1 MPSVL
6 ARSES
11 GENLQRGIWYC
22 SVEANGKS
30 QSEPIQAHN
39 RRNEVAL
46 QQAQPKPDMI
56 EFEQEE
62 FGDLRAKIKVIGVG
76 GAGGNAVKRMIEA
89 GLAGIEFYAVNTDHQ
104 ALKTCHGA
112 TQLQIG
118 INTTHGLG
126 AGANPDVG
134 RKAAEEDREHL
145 EKIVEDANMVFV
157 TAGMGGGTGTGA
169 APLIASLARERGAL
183 TIGVVTRPFNFEGMR
198 RAEQAED
205 GLQELRSSADS
216 VIIVPNQRLMD
227 AMDRKLPIQEALRVG
242 DQILLHGVQSI
253 SDIITEAG
261 EINVDFADVESI
273 MRDAGSALMG
283 MGRATGDNRAQIA
296 AQQAISSPLLEETDI
311 TGAYGMIVNITS
323 PPDFM
328 MHELDEAMQVIQE
341 AATDA
346 QIIFGLVYK
355 DAMELGDEV
364 LVTVIATG
372 FDTEELRN
380 DTRVSSGSRQYSEP
394 EAYAEPRRAPV
405 PGSHLPGSRQGKA
418 APSRTRPGRAAP
430 APPAAEPT
438 PARARRAAPAA
449 EEPAA
454 RRASRSSRGETDWDI
469 PAFLRVQKGGS
480 GNTKK

>member
-1 MPSVL
+1 MQL
-6 ARSES
+6 KRE
-11 GENLQRGIWYC
+11 
-22 SVEANGKS
+22 
-30 QSEPIQAHN
+30 
-39 RRNEVAL
+39 
-46 QQAQPKPDMI
+46 MI

-62 FGDLRAKIKVIGVG
+62 FRDLRAKIKVIGVG

-89 GLAGIEFYAVNTDHQ
+89 GLSGIEFYAVNTDHQ

-118 INTTHGLG
+118 INTTNGLG
-126 AGANPDVG
+126 AGANPEIG

-145 EKIVEDANMVFV
+145 QKIVEDANMVFV

-169 APLIASLARERGAL
+169 APLIASLARERSAL

-198 RAEQAED
+198 RAEQAEA
-205 GLQELRSSADS
+205 GLQELRESADS
-216 VIIVPNQRLMD
+216 VIVVPNQRLMD

-253 SDIITEAG
+253 SDIITESG

-283 MGRATGDNRAQIA
+283 MGRATGDNRAQVA

-355 DAMELGDEV
+355 DNLDLGDEV

-372 FDTEELRN
+372 FDTEELRASGV
-380 DTRVSSGSRQYSEP
+380 DARVGARQYGEP
-394 EAYAEPRRAPV
+394 EAYTERRPLM
-405 PGSHLPGSRQGKA
+405 PGQHVGGSRQGQ
-418 APSRTRPGRAAP
+418 APQPRTRPGRASSGFPAPSASAAP
-430 APPAAEPT
+430 AQQPAEPA
-438 PARARRAAPAA
+438 PRRARRTAPAK
-449 EEPAA
+449 EPAA
-454 RRASRSSRGETDWDI
+454 TDAASTSRGEKDWDI
-469 PAFLRVQKGGS
+469 PAFLRVQKRGG
-480 GNTKK
+480 KPEK

>member
-1 MPSVL
+1 M
-6 ARSES
+6 
-11 GENLQRGIWYC
+11 
-22 SVEANGKS
+22 
-30 QSEPIQAHN
+30 
-39 RRNEVAL
+39 
-46 QQAQPKPDMI
+46 QAQPKPDMI

-118 INTTHGLG
+118 INTTNGLG
-126 AGANPDVG
+126 AGANPEVG

-145 EKIVEDANMVFV
+145 QKIVEDANMVFV

-198 RAEQAED
+198 RAEAAET
-205 GLQELRSSADS
+205 GLEELRASADS
-216 VIIVPNQRLMD
+216 VIVVPNQRLMD

-242 DQILLHGVQSI
+242 DEILLHGVQSI

-273 MRDAGSALMG
+273 MREAGSALMG
-283 MGRATGDNRAQIA
+283 MGRATGDNRAQAA

-311 TGAYGMIVNITS
+311 NGAYGMIVNITS

-328 MHELDEAMQVIQE
+328 MHELDEAMQVIQD

-355 DAMELGDEV
+355 DSLELGDEV

-372 FDTEELRN
+372 FDTEDLRASGV
-380 DTRVSSGSRQYSEP
+380 DPRVAPRQYNEQ
-394 EAYAEPRRAPV
+394 EAYPERRAP
-405 PGSHLPGSRQGKA
+405 LPGQHLGGSRTSA
-418 APSRTRPGRAAP
+418 APQGRTRPGRSAAGFPAAGAPAAP
-430 APPAAEPT
+430 AQQPPAEKP
-438 PARARRAAPAA
+438 PARQARRPAPAQQ
-449 EEPAA
+449 PAA
-454 RRASRSSRGETDWDI
+454 TGTSSGRGETDWDI
-469 PAFLRVQKGGS
+469 PAFLRVQKRGGKS
-480 GNTKK
+480 GK

>member
-1 MPSVL
+1 
-6 ARSES
+6 
-11 GENLQRGIWYC
+11 
-22 SVEANGKS
+22 
-30 QSEPIQAHN
+30 
-39 RRNEVAL
+39 
-46 QQAQPKPDMI
+46 MI

-118 INTTHGLG
+118 INTTNGLG

-134 RKAAEEDREHL
+134 RRAAEEDREHL
-145 EKIVEDANMVFV
+145 EEIVEDANMVFV

-198 RAEQAED
+198 RAEQAET
-205 GLQELRSSADS
+205 GLEELRTSADS
-216 VIIVPNQRLMD
+216 VIVVPNQRLMD

-253 SDIITEAG
+253 SDIITESG

-346 QIIFGLVYK
+346 QIIFGLVYR

-372 FDTEELRN
+372 FDSVDLRS
-380 DTRVSSGSRQYSEP
+380 DARVAAPGGRQYSEQ
-394 EAYAEPRRAPV
+394 EAYADPRRTPM
-405 PGSHLPGSRQGKA
+405 PGSHIPGNRQGKA
-418 APSRTRPGRAAP
+418 AQSRTRPGRAASAGLP
-430 APPAAEPT
+430 ARGAPAQPAAEPT

-449 EEPAA
+449 EEAPAPRA
-454 RRASRSSRGETDWDI
+454 NRRNRGETDWDI
-469 PAFLRVQKGGS
+469 PAFLRVQKGGT
-480 GNTKK
+480 GKTEK